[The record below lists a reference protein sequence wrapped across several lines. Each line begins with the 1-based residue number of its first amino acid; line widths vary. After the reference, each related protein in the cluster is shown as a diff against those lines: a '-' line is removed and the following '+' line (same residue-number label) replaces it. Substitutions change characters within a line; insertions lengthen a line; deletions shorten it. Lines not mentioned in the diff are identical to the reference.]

1 MSLLWWCCPLAFSKF
16 YHWGFPYI
24 TVSFQ
29 LVASPSPFNWWEKFC
44 YIFLKKISSS
54 NAFYVF
60 LPIFKHQTMPYIVK
74 FVQKFFKICLSFLFS
89 NRNRKS
95 VGGASQQQQ
104 QSHMSTIQ
112 IQYTLYSTVFYLIYN
127 FLLYICEINAIK
139 LLQYIL
145 FFLFHIEISLF
156 KQFPGEFN
164 VSDRSAQG

>member
-1 MSLLWWCCPLAFSKF
+1 MKLTSL
-16 YHWGFPYI
+16 
-24 TVSFQ
+24 
-29 LVASPSPFNWWEKFC
+29 SPFNWWEEIC
-44 YIFLKKISSS
+44 CIFLKKMSSL

-60 LPIFKHQTMPYIVK
+60 LPLFKHQTSPYIVQ
-74 FVQKFFKICLSFLFS
+74 FVQKIKKICLSFLFS

-104 QSHMSTIQ
+104 SHMPTIQ

-127 FLLYICEINAIK
+127 FLYICEINVIK

-156 KQFPGEFN
+156 K
-164 VSDRSAQG
+164 